1 MISSIFESRYLRIR
15 RRYQYHSILYH
26 SNHRAELRRDWVAR
40 KGIWRGSEGL
50 NFLLAKQNAFTAEGL
65 VMICYSNDESAFW
78 RSLRRELVKDG
89 CPGSVIQGHKELIQ
103 AYVKDLGSREVLD
116 DMGISRIS
124 PSNLT
129 YFLVS
134 RSMYIC
140 LCEYMCVCVCVR
152 KTLITEEIKKGKS
165 NISIKGKRLKYHFNP
180 VSKLRHRGVIST
192 SPSPFQISLSY
203 SGELTAATIC
213 KAPLRI

>member
-1 MISSIFESRYLRIR
+1 M
-15 RRYQYHSILYH
+15 
-26 SNHRAELRRDWVAR
+26 V
-40 KGIWRGSEGL
+40 
-50 NFLLAKQNAFTAEGL
+50 
-65 VMICYSNDESAFW
+65 CYSNDESAFW
-78 RSLRRELVKDG
+78 RGLRRELVKNG
-89 CPGSVIQGHKELIQ
+89 CPGGVIKGHKGLIQ
-103 AYVKDLGSREVLD
+103 AYVKDLSSRRVLD

-140 LCEYMCVCVCVR
+140 LWEYTCVCVR